1 MVIPSPIRPYLWAAA
16 LALVVIALWVAYS
29 RGVSTE
35 RTRWQIAQAKEAQAR
50 AAQQKANDDET
61 ARRLTTQKE
70 IAENAIR
77 ERDAARDDAVAAGAA
92 GERLRAQVRN
102 LTLSLAARDPGATG
116 GSEAAAAS
124 LNMLAIVQQRLDER
138 ADGLARYADEAAV
151 AGRACEASYEALR
164 ARRAR

>member
-1 MVIPSPIRPYLWAAA
+1 MIAAALRPYLWAAA
-16 LALVVIALWVAYS
+16 IILVAVALWAAYS

-35 RTRWQIAQAKEAQAR
+35 RYRWENVQAKEAQAR

-61 ARRLTTQKE
+61 VRRLTTQKE

-77 ERDAARDDAVAAGAA
+77 ERDAARDDAVTAGAA

-102 LTLSLAARDPGATG
+102 LTLSLASRDPGATG
-116 GSEAAAAS
+116 SSEAANATIDLLADVQRRSDEAAD
-124 LNMLAIVQQRLDER
+124 AI
-138 ADGLARYADEAAV
+138 ARYADEAAV

-164 ARRAR
+164 SAQPPR

>member
-1 MVIPSPIRPYLWAAA
+1 MIPATLRPYLWAAA
-16 LALVVIALWVAYS
+16 AALLAVALWAAYS

-35 RTRWQIAQAKEAQAR
+35 RTRWQLAQAKEAQVR
-50 AAQQKANDDET
+50 AAQQKANDEET
-61 ARRLTTQKE
+61 ARRLTDQKE

-102 LTLSLAARDPGATG
+102 LTLSLTSRDPGATG
-116 GSEAAAAS
+116 GGQTAAATIDLLSDVQRRSDEAAD
-124 LNMLAIVQQRLDER
+124 AI
-138 ADGLARYADEAAV
+138 ARYADEAAV

-164 ARRAR
+164 AGK

>member
-1 MVIPSPIRPYLWAAA
+1 MIAATLRPYLWAAA
-16 LALVVIALWVAYS
+16 LALIAVALWAAYS

-35 RTRWQIAQAKEAQAR
+35 RGRWQLVQAKEARAR
-50 AAQQKANDDET
+50 AAQQKANDAET
-61 ARRLTTQKE
+61 VRRLTTQKE

-92 GERLRAQVRN
+92 GERLRAQIRN
-102 LTLSLAARDPGATG
+102 LTLSLASRDPGAA
-116 GSEAAAAS
+116 GSSETAAS
-124 LNMLAIVQQRLDER
+124 SINMLAIVQQRLDER

-164 ARRAR
+164 AGK